1 MPIGTQFQ
9 AGTLIEWYDC
19 DTTKTLSGT
28 IIGYAK
34 NDSETLRGGMS
45 SVVAHSD
52 YIPFVKTAP
61 GDEFCVSIDDPPD
74 RKKSPNV

>member
-19 DTTKTLSGT
+19 DTTKTLSGSHHR
-28 IIGYAK
+28 IAK

-52 YIPFVKTAP
+52 YIVKTAP
-61 GDEFCVSIDDPPD
+61 GDEFCVSIDDPTV
-74 RKKSPNV
+74 KKVMSKAS